1 MSNVSIYLG
10 KAYFLY
16 IEYIPGSGWAIG
28 RLSLL
33 VTFASGVVFSLL
45 PNLEFVMCTTCTW
58 DGLFFNPYLIPLD
71 IQSHCTLRSRA
82 LTSKSFESLK
92 GPGSI

>member
-1 MSNVSIYLG
+1 MSNISIYLG

-28 RLSLL
+28 RLALL
-33 VTFASGVVFSLL
+33 VTFARGVVFSLL
-45 PNLEFVMCTTCTW
+45 PNLGFVVCAQLVHGTAC
-58 DGLFFNPYLIPLD
+58 FFNPYLIPLD

-82 LTSKSFESLK
+82 LTSKSF
-92 GPGSI
+92 